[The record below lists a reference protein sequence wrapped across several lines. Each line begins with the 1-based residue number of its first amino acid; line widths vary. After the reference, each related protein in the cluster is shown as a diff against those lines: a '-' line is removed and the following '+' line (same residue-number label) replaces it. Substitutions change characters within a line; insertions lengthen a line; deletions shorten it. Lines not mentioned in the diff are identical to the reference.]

1 MKILHTADVHLGEL
15 AGPIKNGENAR
26 MMDTVKCLDFIES
39 EALVENVDVI
49 LISGDLFNKSKLW
62 ADEMLKEITIAS
74 TWLRRLANIAPTVL
88 MFGTAN
94 HDNIK
99 AFENIKR
106 MEIERLTVIT
116 EPDLVT
122 INTQSGDIQIAAVP
136 GMDRGFYRTL
146 YPGMDMED
154 ENKAISEALGNVILG
169 ISADADPSIPLVLMS
184 HYTVTGCTLE
194 NGESI
199 FLNSDI
205 VIPTAA
211 LAASNYDLVCLGHI
225 HKAQSI
231 PNCSRPVYYSGP
243 PNAITFS
250 EEGQDKG
257 FYIHEIITEVRR
269 NFPYDQAFEPV
280 ESKFIK
286 TPSREFK
293 TLNMDEFEVSQFI
306 KYGLDFFYEEDEDG
320 ATYYAPVKDKIVRV
334 IYSCTDE
341 TNKQFNKK
349 SLEKALYD
357 DGAFYVSE
365 IRPSKILT
373 TADKNAMSEND
384 SVEDNLRLWL
394 EKQEIH
400 AEDSAKVIEAAK
412 PMIAQ
417 ISASLPTGK
426 LTGVFEPLSLQVKN
440 YRSYLEEEF
449 DFTKVSFATVNGPNG
464 IGKSS
469 FFMDAIA
476 DCLYEEPREGELTGW
491 ISNSPEIK
499 SGAITFEFLMGTDK
513 WRVVRTRVK
522 SGKATLALQKWN
534 KDKWEDASGDKK
546 DQTQE
551 KILNLLGMDALTF
564 KSCALIMQDNYGVF
578 LEADKTDRMQVL
590 SNILGLSIYDK
601 LHDLAKDELRI
612 QNRKV
617 EALKAEIA
625 ELDNKLNDKNIH
637 EEALSHA
644 LEEKTLVM
652 CSLKQHEEELKNIRK
667 QIDQLKEIKS
677 KITVLTEKVMAITDD
692 IKTKNIEVEKLKTD
706 KDRAQN
712 IVNQE
717 DKILAKIAEY
727 EQTKDKISV
736 LKTKLPI
743 IAQKSSEYIDIC
755 AEIDKTSNNSM
766 QKYQD
771 ILKIEDSLSTK
782 RILEN
787 QITSL
792 DDMENQLLE
801 LDKEETQARELTQQ
815 YIEVKQK
822 LVMAKKDYET
832 KLSKIDTEL
841 ATCKKKAALIE
852 NSNCPVDS
860 PTCNFLKDALEAKN
874 KIPGLEEAKLSCD
887 KTQVFAL
894 NDQVLDFEYK
904 IQGLEYNSLLH
915 QNTKKQVLELRKKK
929 EQLLS
934 LNGQEQ
940 LMQNLLDQRAELEKK
955 LENLKEKQKQL
966 GQELK
971 ALKEDTR
978 ELSRL
983 EPILEVLEKWYKGK
997 DELPAAKQLLIT
1009 VNERL
1014 QVLEN
1019 EIANKNIE
1027 IKSLEVERYQLAED
1041 RLAITVTEED
1051 ERVLEYKIKTSNN
1064 ELTNIEVA
1072 IGIAQSKIDELQV
1085 LFKTRVDKA
1094 EGIKEFANTAN
1105 ILTLLVKA
1113 FSIDGIPFQIVRSVV
1128 SELSSQSNEILSQ
1141 MTGGKMA
1148 IEMKTEKVLKNKN
1161 EINALEIWISDYQRG
1176 TMPYLSRSGG
1186 QKVKAALSVAFALAD
1201 LKANRAGI
1209 QLGMMFIDEPP
1220 FLDTEGVQAYCDA
1233 LELMHNR
1240 YPSMRVVAIS
1250 HDPAMKARFPEEI
1263 EVIDAGDQGSKILF
1277 N

>member
-1 MKILHTADVHLGEL
+1 VKILHTADIHLGEL
-15 AGPIKNGENAR
+15 AGPTKDGENAR
-26 MMDTVKCLDFIES
+26 MMDTIRCMDYLES
-39 EALVENVDVI
+39 KALERNVDLIVI
-49 LISGDLFNKSKLW
+49 AGDLFNRSKLW

-106 MEIERLTVIT
+106 MEIDRLIVVT
-116 EPDLVT
+116 EPDLIT
-122 INTQSGDIQIAAVP
+122 INTQSGDIQVVGVP
-136 GMDRGFYRTL
+136 GVDKGYFRTL
-146 YPGMDMED
+146 FPGMDMED

-169 ISADADPSIPLVLMS
+169 ISADADPTLPLVLMS

-225 HKAQSI
+225 HKAQSV

-257 FYIHEIITEVRR
+257 FWIHYINENGRADFAGNGYIHRA
-269 NFPYDQAFEPV
+269 D
-280 ESKFIK
+280 FIK
-286 TPSREFK
+286 TPSREFV
-293 TLNMDEFEVSQFI
+293 TLEMNDLDIDYFIRTGTMVIEEGHEVI
-306 KYGLDFFYEEDEDG
+306 N
-320 ATYYAPVKDKIVRV
+320 KIARV
-334 IYSCTDE
+334 IYSCSDE
-341 TNKQFNKK
+341 INKRLSRK

-357 DGAFYVSE
+357 AGAFYVSE
-365 IRPSKILT
+365 IRPSKIIAT
-373 TADKNAMSEND
+373 VDKNAMSEND
-384 SVEDNLRLWL
+384 SVESNLRLWL
-394 EKQEIH
+394 EKQEIL
-400 AEDSAKVIEAAK
+400 AEDVTKIVEVAK

-491 ISNSPEIK
+491 ISNNPECK
-499 SGAITFEFLMGTDK
+499 SGAITFEFLMGADR

-522 SGKATLALQKWN
+522 SGKATLALQKW
-534 KDKWEDASGDKK
+534 KEDKWEDYSGDKK

-578 LEADKTDRMQVL
+578 LEADKTERMQVL

-601 LHDLAKDELRI
+601 LYDLAKDELRV

-617 EALKAEIA
+617 EALKTEIA
-625 ELDNKLNDKNIH
+625 NLDNKLNEKLIH
-637 EEALSHA
+637 EEHLSHA

-652 CSLKQHEEELKNIRK
+652 CSIKQHEEVLKNISK
-667 QIDQLKEIKS
+667 QLGHLKEIKS
-677 KITVLTEKVMAITDD
+677 KIAVLTDKVMSITNDL
-692 IKTKNIEVEKLKTD
+692 KTKKAETEKLMTD
-706 KDRAQN
+706 RDRAQN
-712 IVNQE
+712 IVNQKE
-717 DKILAKIAEY
+717 KILAKISEY
-727 EQTKDKISV
+727 EKTKDMISI
-736 LKTKLPI
+736 LKAKMPLI
-743 IAQKSSEYIDIC
+743 LQKNNEYRDVGN
-755 AEIDKTSNNSM
+755 EIDKGFDEKFRKNEEIKKLEESIKAKVALKM
-766 QKYQD
+766 QVCVLD
-771 ILKIEDSLSTK
+771 E
-782 RILEN
+782 LEN
-787 QITSL
+787 QLI
-792 DDMENQLLE
+792 E
-801 LDKEETQARELTQQ
+801 LDKAESQVRELRQQ
-815 YIEVKQK
+815 RSEINQK
-822 LVMAKKDYET
+822 SVIATKDYET
-832 KLSKIDTEL
+832 RSSKIETEL
-841 ATCKKKAALIE
+841 VNCKKKASLID
-852 NSNCPVDS
+852 NSNCPIDN

-874 KIPGLEEAKLSCD
+874 KIPVLEEAKLSCD
-887 KTQVFAL
+887 KSEIYDL
-894 NDQVLDFEYK
+894 N
-904 IQGLEYNSLLH
+904 
-915 QNTKKQVLELRKKK
+915 KQVLEFDEKIKNFNYDQLLHQDIKTQVIDRRKKK

-940 LMQNLLDQRAELEKK
+940 LLENFLEQRAVLEKK
-955 LENLKEKQKQL
+955 LESSTVKQEQLKK
-966 GQELK
+966 ELEI
-971 ALKEDTR
+971 LKEDAR

-983 EPILEVLEKWYKGK
+983 EPLLEVLERWYKGK
-997 DELPAAKQLLIT
+997 DELPAAKQLLET

-1014 QVLEN
+1014 QVLGT
-1019 EIANKNIE
+1019 EIANKEFEYLGYRTERDKLYEEAISTTITEDDEREVELE
-1027 IKSLEVERYQLAED
+1027 IKA
-1041 RLAITVTEED
+1041 
-1051 ERVLEYKIKTSNN
+1051 SNN

-1085 LFKTRVDKA
+1085 LFKVRESKV
-1094 EGIKEFANTAN
+1094 EEIKEFANTAS

-1128 SELSSQSNEILSQ
+1128 SELSAQSNEILSQ

-1220 FLDTEGVQAYCDA
+1220 FLDSEGVQAYCDA
-1233 LELMHNR
+1233 LELMHSR
-1240 YPSMRVVAIS
+1240 YPSMRVIAIS
-1250 HDPAMKARFPEEI
+1250 HDPAMKARFPQEI
-1263 EVIDAGDQGSKILF
+1263 EVMDAGDAGSKIIF